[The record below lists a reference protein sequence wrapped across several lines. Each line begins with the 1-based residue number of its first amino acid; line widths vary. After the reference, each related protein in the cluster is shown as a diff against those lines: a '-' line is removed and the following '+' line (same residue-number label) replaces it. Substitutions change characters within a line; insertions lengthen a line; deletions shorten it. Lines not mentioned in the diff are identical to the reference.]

1 MRSANG
7 VSPNPFSPGPD
18 LPSESELLPPE
29 TATLDEPAEGSS
41 HQLGIEHLV
50 PRGHRRVR
58 GEDRGGAQPLERLV
72 GRQALLLHEL
82 AHALE
87 LEERGVALVQVEDR
101 RLEPEPAQH
110 ADAADTEQ
118 DLLPQPV
125 RPVAAVERVGDGPVR
140 VSLDLG
146 VDQEEGRAADP
157 HAPDAEPHRDEL
169 AAVVRELDHGSHRHE
184 LERQPARVGQRVVLD
199 LAIVLV
205 EPLLE
210 VAAAVEEADPDER
223 DAELRRGLE
232 IVAGENAEP
241 AGVDGEALVEP
252 ELRGEVGDEEVGRAA
267 AGSATTSPRRDRV
280 PGVPARAPAAP
291 DSRA

>member
-1 MRSANG
+1 M
-7 VSPNPFSPGPD
+7 SPNPFSPGPD
-18 LPSESELLPPE
+18 LPSASELLPPE
-29 TATLDEPAEGSS
+29 AAALDEPAEGSS
-41 HQLGIEHLV
+41 HELGIEHLV
-50 PRGHRRVR
+50 PGRHRRVR
-58 GEDRGGAQPLERLV
+58 REDRGGAEPLERLV
-72 GRQALLLHEL
+72 RRQALLLHEL

-125 RPVAAVERVGDGPVR
+125 RPVAAVEGLGDGPVR
-140 VSLDLG
+140 VSADLG
-146 VDQEEGRAADP
+146 VDQVEGRAADP

-184 LERQPARVGQRVVLD
+184 LERQPARVGRRVVLD

-267 AGSATTSPRRDRV
+267 PAPPPRLLAAI
-280 PGVPARAPAAP
+280 ARQAPLHARQP
-291 DSRA
+291 LQIVRA